1 MRAVARAI
9 FDNYLFAQ
17 PQVANLDRR
26 TVALNY
32 RFHFHLHLQD
42 AAVGTADNETRQVFS
57 MAMIVPLTVSSLAG
71 AAGAEARPSA
81 ADAGADPLVSQTM
94 PMATPMANMSK

>member
-42 AAVGTADNETRQVFS
+42 AAVGTADNETRQVFFNGDDR
-57 MAMIVPLTVSSLAG
+57 SLDG
-71 AAGAEARPSA
+71 LFLRPSRA
-81 ADAGADPLVSQTM
+81 C
-94 PMATPMANMSK
+94 